1 MRLLPWYHQNS
12 DLSTLKKVSELL
24 WLHLLS
30 ELPGCR
36 PSTSQS
42 TRQVVDTSKVMM
54 KAANTLFY
62 PDLYDTS
69 SANQR
74 SLHQITNN
82 LIKLMMDRPG
92 ELDGFG
98 DPTTTK
104 SARGMLKSL
113 AKVLH
118 GCLPTTTTMKPHC
131 FLSMQH
137 PKSV

>member
-1 MRLLPWYHQNS
+1 MVS
-12 DLSTLKKVSELL
+12 VLSSYTFEVTQVLRPHPSCRCSISEPLAVPAA
-24 WLHLLS
+24 S
-30 ELPGCR
+30 EA
-36 PSTSQS
+36 SQS

-54 KAANTLFY
+54 KAANTLF
-62 PDLYDTS
+62 DTS

-92 ELDGFG
+92 ELGGFG
-98 DPTTTK
+98 DPTTAK

-118 GCLPTTTTMKPHC
+118 GCLPTTTTIKPHW